1 MRTAERVVPAENLA
15 IAGLVPLSAV
25 DWPGRLVATVF
36 CQGCPLRCPY
46 CQNSSIL
53 DPTVPGAVPWGD
65 VEDLLSRRRGLLDGV
80 VFTGGEA
87 LRQEA
92 VLDAM
97 ARVKAEGFMVGLHT
111 AGVYPRR
118 LEAALGHVDW
128 VGLDIKALP
137 GDYPEAV
144 GAPGGKAWRALELV
158 MEASAEARHDASPH
172 TAPTRDG
179 REGPL
184 ADHTP
189 PARDGDGEGTAEAA
203 GASDRPRLL
212 DYEIRTTVYPGAPAA
227 ERFEE
232 LVVQLRDRGVKKF
245 ALQEARTE
253 GTPVSFRADA
263 LAWDVRAWAERRD
276 ELVACVSGAGFEQY
290 DIRLS

>member
-172 TAPTRDG
+172 TAPT
-179 REGPL
+179 
-184 ADHTP
+184 
-189 PARDGDGEGTAEAA
+189 
-203 GASDRPRLL
+203 
-212 DYEIRTTVYPGAPAA
+212 
-227 ERFEE
+227 
-232 LVVQLRDRGVKKF
+232 
-245 ALQEARTE
+245 
-253 GTPVSFRADA
+253 
-263 LAWDVRAWAERRD
+263 
-276 ELVACVSGAGFEQY
+276 
-290 DIRLS
+290 

>member
-144 GAPGGKAWRALELV
+144 GAKPGARSNSSWRP
-158 MEASAEARHDASPH
+158 ARRPGMTRLRTPPLPETGARAPSPITPLLPE
-172 TAPTRDG
+172 TAMRKDPRKQQAH
-179 REGPL
+179 P
-184 ADHTP
+184 ADHACSTTKYARPSTP
-189 PARDGDGEGTAEAA
+189 GRRPPSGSRSSSSSCATAA
-203 GASDRPRLL
+203 
-212 DYEIRTTVYPGAPAA
+212 
-227 ERFEE
+227 
-232 LVVQLRDRGVKKF
+232 
-245 ALQEARTE
+245 
-253 GTPVSFRADA
+253 
-263 LAWDVRAWAERRD
+263 
-276 ELVACVSGAGFEQY
+276 
-290 DIRLS
+290 

>member
-137 GDYPEAV
+137 EHYAQVV
-144 GAPGGKAWRALELV
+144 GRPNSAPKAWQCLQVLLETAADGGPDFEVRTTVVPGDVTADDAVEVARRVHEAGARVYALQQ
-158 MEASAEARHDASPH
+158 AR
-172 TAPTRDG
+172 
-179 REGPL
+179 
-184 ADHTP
+184 
-189 PARDGDGEGTAEAA
+189 GEGTTGRFAVVAPGWDAA
-203 GASDRPRLL
+203 CERM
-212 DYEIRTTVYPGAPAA
+212 A
-227 ERFEE
+227 ERIEA
-232 LVVQLRDRGVKKF
+232 LGWDRF
-245 ALQEARTE
+245 TYRPA
-253 GTPVSFRADA
+253 
-263 LAWDVRAWAERRD
+263 
-276 ELVACVSGAGFEQY
+276 
-290 DIRLS
+290 

>member
-137 GDYPEAV
+137 GHYAQVV
-144 GAPGGKAWRALELV
+144 GRPNSAAKAWQCLHVLLEAAADGGPDFEVRTTVVPGDVTADDAVEVARRVHEAGARVYALQQ
-158 MEASAEARHDASPH
+158 AR
-172 TAPTRDG
+172 
-179 REGPL
+179 
-184 ADHTP
+184 
-189 PARDGDGEGTAEAA
+189 GEGTTGRFAVVAPGWDAA
-203 GASDRPRLL
+203 CERM
-212 DYEIRTTVYPGAPAA
+212 A
-227 ERFEE
+227 ERIEA
-232 LVVQLRDRGVKKF
+232 LGWDRF
-245 ALQEARTE
+245 TYRPA
-253 GTPVSFRADA
+253 
-263 LAWDVRAWAERRD
+263 
-276 ELVACVSGAGFEQY
+276 
-290 DIRLS
+290 

>member
-1 MRTAERVVPAENLA
+1 M
-15 IAGLVPLSAV
+15 
-25 DWPGRLVATVF
+25 
-36 CQGCPLRCPY
+36 
-46 CQNSSIL
+46 
-53 DPTVPGAVPWGD
+53 
-65 VEDLLSRRRGLLDGV
+65 
-80 VFTGGEA
+80 
-87 LRQEA
+87 
-92 VLDAM
+92 
-97 ARVKAEGFMVGLHT
+97 
-111 AGVYPRR
+111 
-118 LEAALGHVDW
+118 
-128 VGLDIKALP
+128 GLDIKALP

-203 GASDRPRLL
+203 GASGRPRLL